1 MDAKTKF
8 DIDPIKVAV
17 IDNRLDAISKE
28 IGLTMLRTSR
38 SPIFSEARDFVT
50 GIFDKQLRLVAQ
62 TAYIP
67 VLMGAL
73 PYALR
78 SIAETYVDDI
88 AENDIFILND
98 PYRGNNHP
106 PDITIAKPVFY
117 EGEIEF

>member
-1 MDAKTKF
+1 MKNTRTRKSARSARASTRSARGTSGKQAV
-8 DIDPIKVAV
+8 DPIRVSV

-50 GIFDKQLRLVAQ
+50 GIFDRELRLVAQ

-73 PYALR
+73 P
-78 SIAETYVDDI
+78 
-88 AENDIFILND
+88 
-98 PYRGNNHP
+98 
-106 PDITIAKPVFY
+106 
-117 EGEIEF
+117 